1 MLFFTFLSRH
11 ELAAWP
17 ILSSRSFPRL
27 WWWSLSV
34 AHKRQRLKQWPIR
47 PRSES
52 PLRISIYF
60 ASFRCKL
67 HCPCKITRTTTFLS
81 SPLDVLPKGG
91 FVELPKF
98 QACVRTSFRAKSR
111 RQRSPKGVR
120 GRGQA
125 FNPMEQPPHWFN
137 GILRLRLALPGITR
151 DEAHASITTGVPSS
165 TNSNSSITSALRI
178 RTQPWLAAVPI
189 LFSCFVP

>member
-17 ILSSRSFPRL
+17 ILSSWSFPRL

-52 PLRISIYF
+52 PLIVSIYF

-81 SPLDVLPKGG
+81 SPLDVLPRGG
-91 FVELPKF
+91 FRRTPEV
-98 QACVRTSFRAKSR
+98 QAYVRASFRAKSR
-111 RQRSPKGVR
+111 LQRSPESVLGEARVSIPLSNRPVR
-120 GRGQA
+120 QRGPLD
-125 FNPMEQPPHWFN
+125 F
-137 GILRLRLALPGITR
+137 
-151 DEAHASITTGVPSS
+151 ASLCSG
-165 TNSNSSITSALRI
+165 
-178 RTQPWLAAVPI
+178 
-189 LFSCFVP
+189 

>member
-34 AHKRQRLKQWPIR
+34 AHKRQMLKQWPIR

-52 PLRISIYF
+52 PLKCSIYF

-81 SPLDVLPKGG
+81 SPLDVLPRGG
-91 FVELPKF
+91 FVKLQKF
-98 QACVRTSFRAKSR
+98 QACVRRSFRAKSR
-111 RQRSPKGVR
+111 RQRSPEGVR
-120 GRGQA
+120 GEAGLSIPWSSRRIVQWD
-125 FNPMEQPPHWFN
+125 PSTS
-137 GILRLRLALPGITR
+137 LR
-151 DEAHASITTGVPSS
+151 
-165 TNSNSSITSALRI
+165 SAQDDAR
-178 RTQPWLAAVPI
+178 
-189 LFSCFVP
+189 

>member
-1 MLFFTFLSRH
+1 
-11 ELAAWP
+11 P

-52 PLRISIYF
+52 PLIVSIYF

-81 SPLDVLPKGG
+81 SPLDVFAG
-91 FVELPKF
+91 
-98 QACVRTSFRAKSR
+98 
-111 RQRSPKGVR
+111 
-120 GRGQA
+120 
-125 FNPMEQPPHWFN
+125 
-137 GILRLRLALPGITR
+137 RLAR
-151 DEAHASITTGVPSS
+151 KSH
-165 TNSNSSITSALRI
+165 
-178 RTQPWLAAVPI
+178 I
-189 LFSCFVP
+189 LQVLKTPNLELQIAEQQFF

>member
-52 PLRISIYF
+52 PLIVSIYF

-81 SPLDVLPKGG
+81 SPLDVLPRG
-91 FVELPKF
+91 V
-98 QACVRTSFRAKSR
+98 SSNS
-111 RQRSPKGVR
+111 RSPSIPTGVIPSEVEAETR
-120 GRGQA
+120 PRKRSGRGQG
-125 FNPMEQPPHWFN
+125 FNAKEQP
-137 GILRLRLALPGITR
+137 TR
-151 DEAHASITTGVPSS
+151 CSTGSLDFASLCSG
-165 TNSNSSITSALRI
+165 
-178 RTQPWLAAVPI
+178 
-189 LFSCFVP
+189 